1 MKKPPFFMSASY
13 YMKKGIPR
21 VSSGKRSRNAVI
33 LPLMVLQYGSL
44 IDKFKAMSTTKPLMV
59 ASIKCLVKSA
69 KSLRFNKPN
78 AKNKIDHI
86 TLEQLEAYAKELG
99 VSQIGYTK
107 VNPDYVFKGFHV
119 QGKYAMMLT
128 MNMEK
133 HAIKSAPS
141 TAATEEIWRTYS
153 GLGDTVNKLAEFLR
167 NRGYNCHPSPAIGG
181 DVITPPMAQD
191 AGIGALGKNG
201 LLVTPEFGPSQ
212 RIAALFLDFEGLP
225 LKTPEENEHL
235 WILDFCETCNNCVKH
250 CPGSAILEQTKIDP
264 DGHPNFIEREK
275 CAPYFSKNCCT
286 CIAVCPFINGNYRKI
301 KETFEK
307 KQLNSKNH

>member
-1 MKKPPFFMSASY
+1 MSASF
-13 YMKKGIPR
+13 YMKKEIPR
-21 VSSGKRSRNAVI
+21 VSSGKHSRKAVL
-33 LPLMVLQYGSL
+33 LPLMILQYGSFK
-44 IDKFKAMSTTKPLMV
+44 DKLKAMPTTKPLFV
-59 ASIKCLVKSA
+59 ESLKNLVKSA
-69 KSLRFNKPN
+69 RSLRLNIKN
-78 AKNKIDHI
+78 AKTQIDLI
-86 TLEQLEAYAKELG
+86 TLNQLECYAKELG

-133 HAIKSAPS
+133 DAIKSAPS

-201 LLVTPEFGPSQ
+201 LLITPEFGPSQ
-212 RIAALFLDFEGLP
+212 RLAALFLDFEGLP
-225 LKTPEENEHL
+225 LKTPKDNKHL
-235 WILDFCETCNNCVKH
+235 WVRDFCETCNNCVKK
-250 CPGSAILEQTKIDP
+250 CPGSAILVQTKIDS

-275 CAPYFSKNCCT
+275 CAPYFSRNCCT
-286 CIAVCPFINGNYRKI
+286 CIAVCPFINGNYDKI
-301 KETFEK
+301 KQTFEK
-307 KQLNSKNH
+307 SNLITKRS